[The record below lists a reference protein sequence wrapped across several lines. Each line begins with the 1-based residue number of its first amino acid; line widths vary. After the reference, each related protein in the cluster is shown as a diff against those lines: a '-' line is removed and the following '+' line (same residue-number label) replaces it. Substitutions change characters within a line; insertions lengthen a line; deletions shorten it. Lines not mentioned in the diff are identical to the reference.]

1 MDKADFSERKAS
13 KQREDFPD
21 DGGFSQTK
29 LHADHNFSSENNIL
43 GVSDQVIPTA
53 EDPQERAARE
63 GTCRNASAVLTLGKM
78 TEHAAKKKSDEE
90 QCCLPTLHIPA
101 KKGDR
106 SKSDL
111 SDVLQH
117 HLSKEELLKGQGSH
131 CETLPEVSSADSLD
145 EAIVKSFILRYVKSF
160 WSKEPTPE
168 LADQLNPLR
177 EDDMGSE
184 PSCCPTRTAEN
195 TSETE
200 EPVAAGDGSLPQ
212 SSTFL
217 TKSKSPSNK
226 QKGCQEQKLQTEN
239 TRSGPG
245 FKYAQVC
252 YQFSDRSSV
261 APQGKIPKNNTI
273 DKPLLTDKQA
283 SSSPELRA
291 GLALGQEIPEGMAR
305 PDHAEKEEQER
316 KTGDPSQQTEMKPA
330 THSHQEHLT
339 GTGSETR
346 LWKLSSTSQKDPSL
360 SSSIFQKISQGR
372 EMCQKLK
379 EHTDQLK
386 TKVQEFSRSLAQDSP
401 GYEQDERL
409 ELQKLQAHLEL
420 LKQEFVAE
428 EQLTL
433 EQQVHKPKSPA
444 VSDYD
449 PKRKAEGEVSRME
462 MLLEDVE
469 GKVDEGK
476 HTSAGSLPESSPTLP
491 GGLPS
496 ASSPPSDEVMHNL
509 QPNSMP
515 GNPGSHSNTEKAICT
530 MLPVPALFIMV
541 RKGKKKGRIPSR
553 LYTRFKIC
561 LGKRRRQYVVLKVL
575 SLSPGL
581 QHRPTEGGV
590 RTEPPAVDPRHTS
603 ASGRQQCAETT
614 GRSCAFCHRV
624 LEWKQTLEKKGHR
637 RTSCGGLPIAL
648 QEKAPHPDSLLSPD
662 TGLSGSSAPGAGLQ
676 SNTCENCGTR
686 TPNCPREPPKGSEA
700 MSLIFNLSCLEFH
713 YRYDTPG
720 QNYLNHG
727 EGRAFVQ
734 FRFLNENKNSPPSY
748 SKPNWIC
755 SQRAN
760 SKSSQDEREPK
771 LGKKNLKAPMTS
783 TSDLATSSPHF
794 HSGRVSGSKS
804 LSDVS
809 SDEETKSEGLAASLD
824 HALRTANI
832 LKETTDQMIR
842 TIAEDL
848 AKLQR
853 WRNRLKY

>member
-13 KQREDFPD
+13 KQREGFPD

-29 LHADHNFSSENNIL
+29 LHANHNFSSENIL
-43 GVSDQVIPTA
+43 GASDRVIPTA
-53 EDPQERAARE
+53 EGPQEGAAHE
-63 GTCRNASAVLTLGKM
+63 GTRRNAGAVMTLGKT

-90 QCCLPTLHIPA
+90 QRCPPTLHIPA
-101 KKGDR
+101 KKGGR

-145 EAIVKSFILRYVKSF
+145 EAIVKSFILHYVKSF
-160 WSKEPTPE
+160 WPKEPTPE

-184 PSCCPTRTAEN
+184 PRCCPTMTAEN

-226 QKGCQEQKLQTEN
+226 QKGCQGQKLQTEN

-245 FKYAQVC
+245 FKYGQVC
-252 YQFSDRSSV
+252 YQFSDHSSV
-261 APQGKIPKNNTI
+261 APQVKIPKNNTI
-273 DKPLLTDKQA
+273 DKPLSTDKQA
-283 SSSPELRA
+283 SFSPELRA
-291 GLALGQEIPEGMAR
+291 GLALGQEIPEGTGR
-305 PDHAEKEEQER
+305 PDCAEKEEQER

-346 LWKLSSTSQKDPSL
+346 PWKLSSTSQKDPAL

-379 EHTDQLK
+379 EQTDQLK

-401 GYEQDERL
+401 SYEQDERL

-491 GGLPS
+491 GGLLS
-496 ASSPPSDEVMHNL
+496 ASSPPSDE
-509 QPNSMP
+509 
-515 GNPGSHSNTEKAICT
+515 
-530 MLPVPALFIMV
+530 
-541 RKGKKKGRIPSR
+541 
-553 LYTRFKIC
+553 
-561 LGKRRRQYVVLKVL
+561 
-575 SLSPGL
+575 
-581 QHRPTEGGV
+581 
-590 RTEPPAVDPRHTS
+590 DPRHTS
-603 ASGRQQCAETT
+603 ASGRQQCAEIT
-614 GRSCAFCHRV
+614 GRSCAFCHWV
-624 LEWKQTLEKKGHR
+624 LEWKQTLEKGHR

-648 QEKAPHPDSLLSPD
+648 QEKAPHPDSLLSAD

-676 SNTCENCGTR
+676 NTCESCGTR
-686 TPNCPREPPKGSEA
+686 TPNCPRGGRKEPLK
-700 MSLIFNLSCLEFH
+700 EFH
-713 YRYDTPG
+713 YRYNTPG
-720 QNYLNHG
+720 QNYLNHS

-734 FRFLNENKNSPPSY
+734 FRFLNGNKNSPPSY

-771 LGKKNLKAPMTS
+771 PGKKNLKAPMTS

-794 HSGRVSGSKS
+794 HSGRVSGGQS
-804 LSDVS
+804 LSNVS
-809 SDEETKSEGLAASLD
+809 SDEETKSEGLAVSLD

-853 WRNRLKY
+853 WRNRLKYWFDAR

>member
-53 EDPQERAARE
+53 EDPQERAAHE
-63 GTCRNASAVLTLGKM
+63 GSCRNASAVWTLGKM

-160 WSKEPTPE
+160 WPKEPTPE

-184 PSCCPTRTAEN
+184 PSCCPTMTAEN

-245 FKYAQVC
+245 FKYGQVC
-252 YQFSDRSSV
+252 YRFSDHSSV

-283 SSSPELRA
+283 SFSPELRA
-291 GLALGQEIPEGMAR
+291 GLALGQEIPEGTAR
-305 PDHAEKEEQER
+305 PDRAEKEEQEG
-316 KTGDPSQQTEMKPA
+316 KTGDPSKQTEMKPA
-330 THSHQEHLT
+330 THNHQEHLT
-339 GTGSETR
+339 GSETP
-346 LWKLSSTSQKDPSL
+346 LWKLSSTSQKDPFL

-379 EHTDQLK
+379 EQTDQLK

-428 EQLTL
+428 KQLTL

-449 PKRKAEGEVSRME
+449 PKRKAEGEVSKME

-476 HTSAGSLPESSPTLP
+476 HTSVGSLPESSPTLP

-496 ASSPPSDEVMHNL
+496 ASSPPSDE
-509 QPNSMP
+509 
-515 GNPGSHSNTEKAICT
+515 
-530 MLPVPALFIMV
+530 
-541 RKGKKKGRIPSR
+541 
-553 LYTRFKIC
+553 
-561 LGKRRRQYVVLKVL
+561 
-575 SLSPGL
+575 
-581 QHRPTEGGV
+581 
-590 RTEPPAVDPRHTS
+590 DPRHTS
-603 ASGRQQCAETT
+603 ASGRQQRAETT

-624 LEWKQTLEKKGHR
+624 LEWKQTLERKGHR

-648 QEKAPHPDSLLSPD
+648 QEKAPHPDSLLSKLR
-662 TGLSGSSAPGAGLQ
+662 GLGVSSGPGTGLQ
-676 SNTCENCGTR
+676 SNTCETCGTR
-686 TPNCPREPPKGSEA
+686 TPNCPRGGRKEPLK
-700 MSLIFNLSCLEFH
+700 EFH

-734 FRFLNENKNSPPSY
+734 FLFLNEDKNSPPSY

-771 LGKKNLKAPMTS
+771 PGKKNLKAPMTS

-809 SDEETKSEGLAASLD
+809 SDKETKSEGLAASLD

>member
-496 ASSPPSDEVMHNL
+496 ASSPPSDEFPKEHCKPFAPPCINV
-509 QPNSMP
+509 
-515 GNPGSHSNTEKAICT
+515 
-530 MLPVPALFIMV
+530 
-541 RKGKKKGRIPSR
+541 
-553 LYTRFKIC
+553 
-561 LGKRRRQYVVLKVL
+561 
-575 SLSPGL
+575 SLSKEACSHP
-581 QHRPTEGGV
+581 QNTPSCRVRPDNWENIKCKSSSVLRQSTNV
-590 RTEPPAVDPRHTS
+590 CFRHKKTLKPDPRHTS

-686 TPNCPREPPKGSEA
+686 TPNCPREPPKG
-700 MSLIFNLSCLEFH
+700 LEFH

-734 FRFLNENKNSPPSY
+734 FRFLNENKNSPP
-748 SKPNWIC
+748 C
-755 SQRAN
+755 
-760 SKSSQDEREPK
+760 
-771 LGKKNLKAPMTS
+771 LG
-783 TSDLATSSPHF
+783 DPHC
-794 HSGRVSGSKS
+794 
-804 LSDVS
+804 
-809 SDEETKSEGLAASLD
+809 
-824 HALRTANI
+824 
-832 LKETTDQMIR
+832 
-842 TIAEDL
+842 
-848 AKLQR
+848 
-853 WRNRLKY
+853 

>member
-1 MDKADFSERKAS
+1 MDKAGFSERKAS

-53 EDPQERAARE
+53 EDPQERAAHE
-63 GTCRNASAVLTLGKM
+63 GTCRNAGAFMTLGKM

-117 HLSKEELLKGQGSH
+117 HLSKEELLKGQGSP
-131 CETLPEVSSADSLD
+131 CETLPEVSRADSLD

-160 WSKEPTPE
+160 WPKEPTPE
-168 LADQLNPLR
+168 LADQLNPPR

-184 PSCCPTRTAEN
+184 PSCCPTMTAEN

-245 FKYAQVC
+245 FKYGQVC
-252 YQFSDRSSV
+252 YRFSDRSSV

-283 SSSPELRA
+283 SFSPELRA
-291 GLALGQEIPEGMAR
+291 GLALGQEIPEGTAR
-305 PDHAEKEEQER
+305 PDRAEKEEQER
-316 KTGDPSQQTEMKPA
+316 KTGDPSQQTEVQEFSRSLAQDSPGHEQDERLMKPA

-346 LWKLSSTSQKDPSL
+346 LWKLSSTSQKDPFL

-379 EHTDQLK
+379 EQTDQLK

-401 GYEQDERL
+401 GHEQDERL

-428 EQLTL
+428 KQLTL

-496 ASSPPSDEVMHNL
+496 ASSPPSDEAQL
-509 QPNSMP
+509 RR
-515 GNPGSHSNTEKAICT
+515 SHSNTEKAICT
-530 MLPVPALFIMV
+530 MLLVQALFIMV
-541 RKGKKKGRIPSR
+541 RK
-553 LYTRFKIC
+553 
-561 LGKRRRQYVVLKVL
+561 
-575 SLSPGL
+575 
-581 QHRPTEGGV
+581 
-590 RTEPPAVDPRHTS
+590 DPRHTS

-648 QEKAPHPDSLLSPD
+648 QEKAPHPDSLLSKLRGLGLWVLSLQGPSLWGLLMVGTSLPLATPNS
-662 TGLSGSSAPGAGLQ
+662 TGPSTGLQ
-676 SNTCENCGTR
+676 SNTCETCGTR
-686 TPNCPREPPKGSEA
+686 TPNCPRGGRKEPLK
-700 MSLIFNLSCLEFH
+700 EFH

-720 QNYLNHG
+720 QNYLNHS

-771 LGKKNLKAPMTS
+771 PGKKKLKAPMTS